1 MKTGQRSGDQE
12 LPPQVLAEWRREA
25 IRTGQRPEEFWARQ
39 QMHIRARLQ
48 SQGERKPMRVWV
60 AVATAVVVFFA
71 VLLDVPAGPRP
82 PKAPPQA
89 TVDADQELLLAV
101 EHSLATGTP
110 EALEPLTLLVV
121 PPSNNNGSESISN
134 KEHGHEN

>member
-1 MKTGQRSGDQE
+1 MKTDQRPGDQD
-12 LPPQVLAEWRREA
+12 LPSQVLSQWQREA
-25 IRTGQRPEEFWARQ
+25 MRMGQLPEEQWTRQ
-39 QMHIRARLQ
+39 QLQIRARIQ
-48 SQGERKPMRVWV
+48 SHGERRPVRLWV
-60 AVATAVVVFFA
+60 AVATAVVVFLA
-71 VLLDVPAGPRP
+71 VLLAVPAGPRP
-82 PKAPPQA
+82 PRTPPQA

-121 PPSNNNGSESISN
+121 PASNNNASESISN